1 MFELVGVSW
10 DKLVGEIIKLEAD
23 SASIQY
29 YKDTS
34 GLTVVTHAQNWV
46 RLSVTLGPDIMET
59 IFDDIQHPLRH
70 IVLSPSQS
78 SNSQV
83 LACLH

>member
-1 MFELVGVSW
+1 M
-10 DKLVGEIIKLEAD
+10 
-23 SASIQY
+23 
-29 YKDTS
+29 
-34 GLTVVTHAQNWV
+34 VTHAQNWV

-78 SNSQV
+78 SYSQV
-83 LACLH
+83 LASPSCGNSRLVMLEKAHL